1 MCMSAKEMNQ
11 AMEEIK
17 SLKLLIEETED
28 TIKALERKVITYLE
42 ETEECQTTDKNGNP
56 ILKFIGNSRKATY
69 SWSSRETV
77 DKEKVKEL
85 LDNEDYEKV
94 KKVSTFQVLRIS

>member
-1 MCMSAKEMNQ
+1 MCISAKEMNQ
-11 AMEEIK
+11 TMEEIK
-17 SLKLLIEETED
+17 SLKLLIEETEE

-42 ETEECQTTDKNGNP
+42 ETEECQTTDKKGNP

-94 KKVSTFQVLRIS
+94 KKVSTYPVLRIS

>member
-1 MCMSAKEMNQ
+1 MYVSERNESGNGRDQ
-11 AMEEIK
+11 K
-17 SLKLLIEETED
+17 SKTAHRGD
-28 TIKALERKVITYLE
+28 RGHDQGTFERKVITYLE
-42 ETEECQTTDKNGNP
+42 ETEECQTTDKKGNP

>member
-1 MCMSAKEMNQ
+1 MCMTIKEMNN

-17 SLKLLIEETED
+17 SLKMLKEETED
-28 TIKALERKVITYLE
+28 AIKALERKVIEFLE
-42 ETEECQTTDKNGNP
+42 ETEECQTTDKKGNP

-77 DKEKVKEL
+77 DKEEVRKL
-85 LDNEDYEKV
+85 LNEEEYQQV
-94 KKVSTFQVLRIS
+94 SKVSTFPVLRIS